1 MIIELDE
8 RLTESY
14 DGRYILD
21 WLDEATPQ
29 WQHIGV
35 QLGLKGHE
43 IDTIKQGHPHDPKM
57 CFHGVITKRL
67 QKGDLTWEILLQ
79 TLELDSVGRKQLALK
94 INERLRG

>member
-1 MIIELDE
+1 MDE

-14 DGRYILD
+14 DGRHLLD

-43 IDTIKQGHPHDPKM
+43 INTIKQGHPHDPKM

-79 TLELDSVGRKQLALK
+79 ALESDTVGLYQLASKIYRRLK
-94 INERLRG
+94 G